1 MTVRDMGVKLENL
14 LPSVGGFP
22 QMAKAR
28 KAAEG
33 PPDPVRA
40 DEVGEPFP
48 HPVSQRPE
56 PDDERPL
63 PLRRAKRPQVGPE
76 APPDDDR

>member
-1 MTVRDMGVKLENL
+1 MKSNPPRDMTAKMTNPFPG
-14 LPSVGGFP
+14 VGGFP

-56 PDDERPL
+56 PDDEAR
-63 PLRRAKRPQVGPE
+63 
-76 APPDDDR
+76 